1 MVARGIFLDVMR
13 IVKFH
18 HRGYLDSFAYDQYM
32 RVIRARYLLDRYDF
46 QVSGVRDGEGYTVD
60 DNFEPAGVSDPRRQI
75 RRIDPD
81 FITGSGSMYDVTG
94 RVNRVFDIACYAL
107 RREDE
112 LWLSFCLEAYR
123 VLLIEDGFRL
133 PPHYGRWCGIKQDY
147 TMSPMS
153 LDDCFTDGFGVSLHC
168 MRGRHATYTA
178 WAAKVRA

>member
-60 DNFEPAGVSDPRRQI
+60 DNFEPEEVSDPRRQI

-81 FITGSGSMYDVTG
+81 FIAGSGSMYDVTG
-94 RVNRVFDIACYAL
+94 RVNRVFDIACNAL

-112 LWLSFCLEAYR
+112 LSLSFCLEAYR
-123 VLLIEDGFRL
+123 RLLIDDGFRL
-133 PPHYGRWCGIKQDY
+133 PPVNL
-147 TMSPMS
+147 P
-153 LDDCFTDGFGVSLHC
+153 C

-178 WAAKVRA
+178 WAAKVRGV